1 MPQYS
6 MNHFRNYEI
15 ILSGSIKDGY
25 SKRFLHPTESEFC
38 GVTETVSGRAKINCK
53 LELLC
58 SKVTF
63 GLISSNCLSKLTKI
77 CLYNFTSNC
86 PYPRQLEIDL
96 WPWIIKVLKKS
107 VLSSI

>member
-38 GVTETVSGRAKINCK
+38 GVTETVSGRAKINCE
-53 LELLC
+53 LELFC

-63 GLISSNCLSKLTKI
+63 GFISYRTITQN
-77 CLYNFTSNC
+77 
-86 PYPRQLEIDL
+86 
-96 WPWIIKVLKKS
+96 
-107 VLSSI
+107 

>member
-38 GVTETVSGRAKINCK
+38 GVTETVSGRAKINCE

-58 SKVTF
+58 SKVSF
-63 GLISSNCLSKLTKI
+63 GLIFHQT
-77 CLYNFTSNC
+77 FTQN
-86 PYPRQLEIDL
+86 
-96 WPWIIKVLKKS
+96 
-107 VLSSI
+107 